1 MKAPFAAQHRKY
13 TEDTSMSE
21 EKKTAATEEAK
32 EEARNLTDKELAQ
45 VTGGSVVLPGTHDSS
60 KSYACGVLFENNHAQ
75 SNGGAIITPG
85 DVELGDNVRFTASN
99 ER

>member
-1 MKAPFAAQHRKY
+1 
-13 TEDTSMSE
+13 MSE
-21 EKKTAATEEAK
+21 EKKTAVTEEVK
-32 EEARNLTDKELAQ
+32 EEVRNLTDKELAE
-45 VTGGSVVLPGTHDSS
+45 VTGGKIELPGTHDSS
-60 KSYACGVLFENNHAQ
+60 KSYAGGTFFENNHVQ

>member
-1 MKAPFAAQHRKY
+1 
-13 TEDTSMSE
+13 MSE

-32 EEARNLTDKELAQ
+32 EEARKLTDKELAK
-45 VTGGSVVLPGTHDSS
+45 VTGGSVVLPGTHDST
-60 KSYACGVLFENNHAQ
+60 KSYAGGVFFENSHAQ

-85 DVELGDNVRFTASN
+85 DVELGENVRFIASN

>member
-1 MKAPFAAQHRKY
+1 MKAPFAAHHRKY

-21 EKKTAATEEAK
+21 EKRTAVTEEVK

-45 VTGGSVVLPGTHDSS
+45 VTGGKIELPGTHDSS

>member
-1 MKAPFAAQHRKY
+1 
-13 TEDTSMSE
+13 MSE
-21 EKKTAATEEAK
+21 EKKTAATEEVK

-60 KSYACGVLFENNHAQ
+60 KSYAGGTFFENNHAQ
-75 SNGGAIITPG
+75 SNGGAIISSG
-85 DVELGDNVRFTASN
+85 GVELGNNVRFTASN

>member
-1 MKAPFAAQHRKY
+1 
-13 TEDTSMSE
+13 MSE

-32 EEARNLTDKELAQ
+32 EEARKLTDKELAQ
-45 VTGGSVVLPGTHDSS
+45 VTGGNIELPGTHDSS
-60 KSYACGVLFENNHAQ
+60 KSYDGGVFFENNHAQ

-85 DVELGDNVRFTASN
+85 DVELGENVRFIASN

>member
-1 MKAPFAAQHRKY
+1 
-13 TEDTSMSE
+13 MSE
-21 EKKTAATEEAK
+21 EKRTAATEEVN
-32 EEARNLTDKELAQ
+32 EDARELTDKELAQ
-45 VTGGSVVLPGTHDSS
+45 VTGGKIELPGTHDSS
-60 KSYACGVLFENNHAQ
+60 KSYAGGVFFENNHAQ

>member
-1 MKAPFAAQHRKY
+1 
-13 TEDTSMSE
+13 MSE
-21 EKKTAATEEAK
+21 EKKTAATEEVN
-32 EEARNLTDKELAQ
+32 EDARELTDKELAQ
-45 VTGGSVVLPGTHDSS
+45 VTGGKIELPGTHDSS

-85 DVELGDNVRFTASN
+85 GVELGDNVRFTASN

>member
-1 MKAPFAAQHRKY
+1 
-13 TEDTSMSE
+13 MSE
-21 EKKTAATEEAK
+21 EKKTAVSEEAK
-32 EEARNLTDKELAQ
+32 EEARNLTDKELAE
-45 VTGGSVVLPGTHDSS
+45 VTGGKIELPGTHDSS

-75 SNGGAIITPG
+75 SNGGAITPG

>member
-1 MKAPFAAQHRKY
+1 
-13 TEDTSMSE
+13 MSE
-21 EKKTAATEEAK
+21 EKRTAVTEEEK

-45 VTGGSVVLPGTHDSS
+45 VTGGKIELPGTHDSS
-60 KSYACGVLFENNHAQ
+60 KSYAGGVLFENNYAQ

-85 DVELGDNVRFTASN
+85 GVELGDNVRFTASN

>member
-1 MKAPFAAQHRKY
+1 MKAPFAARHRKY
-13 TEDTSMSE
+13 TEDTPMSE
-21 EKKTAATEEAK
+21 EKRTAATEEVK
-32 EEARNLTDKELAQ
+32 EEVRNLTDKELAQ